1 MLVWGCFVPR
11 RRRCVACRKLFVP
24 CPQVKEQ
31 KYCSKAECQKE
42 RKRRWQRRKISEDP
56 AYRQNRRDAQRR
68 WREAHPDYW
77 RRYRKAHPAS
87 VEKNRERQRER
98 NRRRA
103 GSSRVI
109 AKMDASL
116 EESRIIPGRYT
127 LIPLEGEFVAKTD
140 AINVE
145 IRVVPRC

>member
-1 MLVWGCFVPR
+1 
-11 RRRCVACRKLFVP
+11 VACRKLFVP

-31 KYCSKAECQKE
+31 KYCSKPECQKE
-42 RKRRWQRRKISEDP
+42 RKRRWHRRKISEDG

-68 WREAHPDYW
+68 WRESHPGYW
-77 RRYRKAHPAS
+77 KRYRQTHPAY
-87 VEKNRERQRER
+87 VDRNRQRQRER
-98 NRRRA
+98 NLWRT
-103 GSSRVI
+103 SQSRLI

-116 EESRIIPGRYT
+116 EEGRIIPGRYT